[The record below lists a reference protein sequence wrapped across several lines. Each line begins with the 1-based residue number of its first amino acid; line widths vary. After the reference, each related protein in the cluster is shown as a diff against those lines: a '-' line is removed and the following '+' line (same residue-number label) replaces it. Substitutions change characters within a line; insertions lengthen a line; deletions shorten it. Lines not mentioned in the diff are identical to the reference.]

1 MTTSVFETRAA
12 FSARTNRAAY
22 EQVKKLVEAGED
34 PWFIVGYLQSTL
46 HGAVLDLET
55 IARTE
60 QKA

>member
-12 FSARTNRAAY
+12 FSARTAREAYDRAKEMVLAD
-22 EQVKKLVEAGED
+22 KD

-55 IARTE
+55 IARAE
-60 QKA
+60 QQA